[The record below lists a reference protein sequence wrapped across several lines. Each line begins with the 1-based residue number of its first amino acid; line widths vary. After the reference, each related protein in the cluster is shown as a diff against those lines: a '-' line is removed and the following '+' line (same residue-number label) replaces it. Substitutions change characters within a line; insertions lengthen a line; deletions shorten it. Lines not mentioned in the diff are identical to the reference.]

1 MLDADRTKLV
11 DPVDTIVESIFP
23 FDALQTLSAAR
34 YSFRLAFPTA
44 RPREVEARAASVSVM
59 ERKPAKRKRE
69 DTGADE
75 RTRGA
80 ANAEVSRQL
89 QARARRGSAPGLR
102 AQS

>member
-44 RPREVEARAASVSVM
+44 PPARGGSRAASVSVM
-59 ERKPAKRKRE
+59 ERR
-69 DTGADE
+69 TGE
-75 RTRGA
+75 TKTRGYG
-80 ANAEVSRQL
+80 SR
-89 QARARRGSAPGLR
+89 
-102 AQS
+102 